1 MKGKTF
7 KVDKFNDTFFKDK
20 FDYNGFEDNI
30 YTQFAKMMARN
41 VDIDLAKTPLV
52 DILTGY
58 TRYRESE
65 YICEQLRT
73 IITKAKVHLLNSKE
87 YKMAKEMGLTEAMSI
102 LVEIK
107 TILDEARDYES
118 KKENGLIFEK
128 EKNE

>member
-7 KVDKFNDTFFKDK
+7 KVDEFNDTFFKDK

-30 YTQFAKMMARN
+30 YNQFAKMMARN

-73 IITKAKVHLLNSKE
+73 IIIKAKVHLLNSKE
-87 YKMAKEMGLTEAMSI
+87 YKIAKEMDLNEKMSVLI
-102 LVEIK
+102 DIK
-107 TILDEARDYES
+107 KILDEVGDYES
-118 KKENGLIFEK
+118 ISNKD
-128 EKNE
+128 